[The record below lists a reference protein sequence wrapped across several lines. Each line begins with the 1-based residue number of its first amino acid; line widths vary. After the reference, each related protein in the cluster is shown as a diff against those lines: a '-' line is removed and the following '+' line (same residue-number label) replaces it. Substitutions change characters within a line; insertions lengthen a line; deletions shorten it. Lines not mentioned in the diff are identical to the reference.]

1 MKFNNKTCIDAG
13 TEFCPCHLAESGDC
27 ILCSQLKG
35 EKFCDCSNWSGTCIY
50 NEFIN
55 NNYKAKASRNE
66 YTLNIKKIEFLEDT
80 LVRLT
85 VNSPHKLIMSLINPG
100 SFVFIKGSLIN
111 NYFDFPISIE
121 HLDIE
126 NNFFTMCIEIRGS
139 KTKNI
144 LQLKEGGNLNIRGP
158 YFNGVFGLDNLKKLQ
173 KSNVLIIARGIGGAP
188 SQPVIKK
195 LQENGNKLLIV
206 YDSNPFQ
213 TDYFFEKTYNI
224 EIEYMNIFDKGKLT
238 TKFKNYFLDKLK
250 TDIKLI
256 HCAGADILT
265 TEIINFLHELD
276 LDELLL
282 SCCNNSKM
290 CCGEGICGS
299 CTARYKGQIVKRL
312 CKIQEDPRSI
322 FKERRFI

>member
-27 ILCSQLKG
+27 ILCSQLNG

-213 TDYFFEKTYNI
+213 TDYFFKKTYNI